1 MAKNRGVV
9 DVKCVEVVK
18 SLLANNK
25 IAAKHISVAEDKIVA
40 KIRSVI
46 VAEIAADVKYV
57 AYHKSE
63 V

>member
-1 MAKNRGVV
+1 M

-18 SLLANNK
+18 SILANNK
-25 IAAKHISVAEDKIVA
+25 IAAKHRSVAEDKIVA
-40 KIRSVI
+40 KIRSVT

-63 V
+63 VYKKPRL

>member
-1 MAKNRGVV
+1 M

-18 SLLANNK
+18 SILANVE
-25 IAAKHISVAEDKIVA
+25 IAAKHKSVAEDKIVA